1 MISICIPTYNTD
13 CSPLLDELHNQK
25 DFLDKDYEVIVLDDC
40 SNLYQNLI
48 EKKCTDNN
56 FTYFRNDQ
64 NLGRVATRVK
74 LAKKSKYTYL
84 LFIDAD
90 MIPKRKSFLKKY
102 QDFIFSKDKVIFGGY
117 AYKQSENKAHFL
129 RSNYGKKRE
138 EKKAKIR
145 SKSPYKHIYSGNVL
159 IEKELFFKTNHQ
171 SNNRYGLDY
180 VFSTTLKRLGVK
192 PTHIDNETYHNG
204 IESNLVFLNKTKS
217 GVKTIFWLYENNQ
230 ITHQDNKLVLV
241 FNYLKIDWENKVII
255 DKELLRK
262 NDPVIIGSNPRKIEL
277 HTNWKPKVTFEEMLY
292 KCITYKLN
300 NH

>member
-1 MISICIPTYNTD
+1 MHSLEIKT
-13 CSPLLDELHNQK
+13 
-25 DFLDKDYEVIVLDDC
+25 EVIVIDDGSTKHRDLNESSC
-40 SNLYQNLI
+40 
-48 EKKCTDNN
+48 KKMGLRYSMNKKN
-56 FTYFRNDQ
+56 I
-64 NLGRVATRVK
+64 GRVATRQK
-74 LAKKSKYTYL
+74 LAKESKYDIL

-90 MIPKRKSFLKKY
+90 MTPKNKSFLKKY
-102 QDFIFSKDKVIFGGY
+102 EECVFLNEKIVFGGY
-117 AYKQSENKAHFL
+117 AYDPNGNNSHLL
-129 RSNYGKKRE
+129 RYKYGIQRE
-138 EKKAKIR
+138 YKKANVR

-241 FNYLKIDWENKVII
+241 FNYLKKWR
-255 DKELLRK
+255 LLGVFKWAGTLLIKPVEKLLLK
-262 NDPVIIGSNPRKIEL
+262 NRAPMFFLDFYR
-277 HTNWKPKVTFEEMLY
+277 LY
-292 KCITYKLN
+292 
-300 NH
+300 HFSVS

>member
-1 MISICIPTYNTD
+1 LISICIPTYNTD

-159 IEKELFFKTNHQ
+159 IEKKLFLETNHIDQ
-171 SNNRYGLDY
+171 NRYGLDY
-180 VFSTTLKRLGVK
+180 SFSISLKKLKIK
-192 PTHIDNETYHNG
+192 PVHIDNETYHMG
-204 IESNLVFLNKTKS
+204 IERNVEFLEKS
-217 GVKTIFWLYENNQ
+217 KEGVKTMFWMYKNNLM
-230 ITHQDNKLVLV
+230 TEHDNNLV
-241 FNYLKIDWENKVII
+241 Y
-255 DKELLRK
+255 
-262 NDPVIIGSNPRKIEL
+262 
-277 HTNWKPKVTFEEMLY
+277 
-292 KCITYKLN
+292 TYKTIERWHLLGLFKKIGRLIIKPVERLLAKN
-300 NH
+300 KAPLFFFDFYRLYFFSIN

>member
-1 MISICIPTYNTD
+1 LISICIPTYNTD

-48 EKKCTDNN
+48 EKKCTENN

-159 IEKELFFKTNHQ
+159 IEKKLFLETNHIDQ
-171 SNNRYGLDY
+171 NRYGLDY
-180 VFSTTLKRLGVK
+180 SFSISLKKLKIK
-192 PTHIDNETYHNG
+192 PVHIDNETYHMG
-204 IESNLVFLNKTKS
+204 IERNVEFLEKS
-217 GVKTIFWLYENNQ
+217 KEGVKTMFWMYKNNLM
-230 ITHQDNKLVLV
+230 TEHDNNLV
-241 FNYLKIDWENKVII
+241 Y
-255 DKELLRK
+255 
-262 NDPVIIGSNPRKIEL
+262 
-277 HTNWKPKVTFEEMLY
+277 
-292 KCITYKLN
+292 TYKTIERWHLLGLFKKIGRLIIKPVERLLAKN
-300 NH
+300 KAPLFFFDFYRLYFFSIN

>member
-25 DFLDKDYEVIVLDDC
+25 DFLDKDYDIIVLDDC

-48 EKKCTDNN
+48 EKKCTENN

-159 IEKELFFKTNHQ
+159 IEKKLFLETNHIDQ
-171 SNNRYGLDY
+171 NRYGLDY
-180 VFSTTLKRLGVK
+180 SFSISLKKLKIK
-192 PTHIDNETYHNG
+192 PVHIDNETYHMG
-204 IESNLVFLNKTKS
+204 IERNVEFLEKS
-217 GVKTIFWLYENNQ
+217 KEGVKTMFWMYKNNLM
-230 ITHQDNKLVLV
+230 TEHDNNLV
-241 FNYLKIDWENKVII
+241 Y
-255 DKELLRK
+255 
-262 NDPVIIGSNPRKIEL
+262 
-277 HTNWKPKVTFEEMLY
+277 
-292 KCITYKLN
+292 TYKTIERWHLLGLFKKIGRLIIKPVERLLAKN
-300 NH
+300 KAPLFFFDFYRLYFFSIN

>member
-48 EKKCTDNN
+48 EKKCTENN

-159 IEKELFFKTNHQ
+159 IEKKLFLETNHIDQ
-171 SNNRYGLDY
+171 NRYGLDY
-180 VFSTTLKRLGVK
+180 SFSISLKKLKIK
-192 PTHIDNETYHNG
+192 PVHIDNETYHMG
-204 IESNLVFLNKTKS
+204 IERNVEFLEKS
-217 GVKTIFWLYENNQ
+217 KEGVKTMFWMYKNNLM
-230 ITHQDNKLVLV
+230 TEHDNNLV
-241 FNYLKIDWENKVII
+241 Y
-255 DKELLRK
+255 
-262 NDPVIIGSNPRKIEL
+262 
-277 HTNWKPKVTFEEMLY
+277 
-292 KCITYKLN
+292 TYKTIERWHLLGLLKKIGRLIIKPVERLLAKN
-300 NH
+300 KAPLFFFDFYRLYFFSIN

>member
-48 EKKCTDNN
+48 EKKCTENN

-159 IEKELFFKTNHQ
+159 IEKNLFLETNHIDQ
-171 SNNRYGLDY
+171 NRYGLDY
-180 VFSTTLKRLGVK
+180 SFSISLKKLKIK
-192 PTHIDNETYHNG
+192 PVHIDNETYHMG
-204 IESNLVFLNKTKS
+204 IERNVEFLEKS
-217 GVKTIFWLYENNQ
+217 KEGVKTMFWMYKNNLM
-230 ITHQDNKLVLV
+230 TEHDNNLV
-241 FNYLKIDWENKVII
+241 Y
-255 DKELLRK
+255 
-262 NDPVIIGSNPRKIEL
+262 
-277 HTNWKPKVTFEEMLY
+277 
-292 KCITYKLN
+292 TYKTIERWHLLGLFKKIGRLIIKPVERLLAKN
-300 NH
+300 KAPLFFFDFYRLYFFSIN

>member
-48 EKKCTDNN
+48 EKKCTENN

-159 IEKELFFKTNHQ
+159 IEKKLFLETNHIDQ
-171 SNNRYGLDY
+171 NRYGLDY
-180 VFSTTLKRLGVK
+180 SFSISLKKLKIK
-192 PTHIDNETYHNG
+192 PVHIDNETYHMG
-204 IESNLVFLNKTKS
+204 IERNVEFLEKS
-217 GVKTIFWLYENNQ
+217 KEGVKTMFWMYKNNLM
-230 ITHQDNKLVLV
+230 TEHDNNLV
-241 FNYLKIDWENKVII
+241 Y
-255 DKELLRK
+255 
-262 NDPVIIGSNPRKIEL
+262 
-277 HTNWKPKVTFEEMLY
+277 
-292 KCITYKLN
+292 TYKTIERWHLLGLFKKIGRLIIKPVERLLAKN
-300 NH
+300 KAPLFFFDFYRLYFFSIN

>member
-159 IEKELFFKTNHQ
+159 IEKKLFLETNHIDQ
-171 SNNRYGLDY
+171 NRYGLDHS
-180 VFSTTLKRLGVK
+180 FSISLKKLKIK
-192 PTHIDNETYHNG
+192 PVHIDNETYHMG
-204 IESNLVFLNKTKS
+204 IERNVEFLEKS
-217 GVKTIFWLYENNQ
+217 KEGVKTMFWMYKNNLM
-230 ITHQDNKLVLV
+230 TEHDNNLV
-241 FNYLKIDWENKVII
+241 Y
-255 DKELLRK
+255 
-262 NDPVIIGSNPRKIEL
+262 
-277 HTNWKPKVTFEEMLY
+277 
-292 KCITYKLN
+292 TYKTIERWHLLGLFKKIGRLIIKPVERLLAKN
-300 NH
+300 KAPLFFFDFYRLYFFSIN

>member
-25 DFLDKDYEVIVLDDC
+25 NFLDKDYEVIVLDDC

-48 EKKCTDNN
+48 EEKCKDNK

-102 QDFIFSKDKVIFGGY
+102 QGCIFSKDKVVFGGY

-138 EKKAKIR
+138 EKKAKMR

-159 IEKELFFKTNHQ
+159 IEKKLFLETNHIDQ
-171 SNNRYGLDY
+171 NRYGLDY
-180 VFSTTLKRLGVK
+180 SFSVSLKKIKIK
-192 PTHIDNETYHNG
+192 PVHIDNETYHMG
-204 IESNLVFLNKTKS
+204 IESNVEFLEKS
-217 GVKTIFWLYENNQ
+217 KEGVKTMYWMYKNNLMTEHDNNLIYTYRTIERWHLLGLFKKIGRLIIKPTERLLAKNKAPLFFFDFYRLYFFSIN
-230 ITHQDNKLVLV
+230 
-241 FNYLKIDWENKVII
+241 
-255 DKELLRK
+255 
-262 NDPVIIGSNPRKIEL
+262 
-277 HTNWKPKVTFEEMLY
+277 
-292 KCITYKLN
+292 
-300 NH
+300 